1 VTPDLIGLDATRATS
16 VARQHGFTPIFDGAA
31 LDAAVPPGTV
41 IVQSLPAGTRDS
53 GPGPQVA
60 FTLAVSRA
68 PACTASQ
75 LALDYRGGG
84 FGAGNDFGGIVF
96 RDTSAAPCQLAGTV
110 RLTGLDA
117 TGQPDTGTITAA
129 MAGPG
134 VLSPKAPLVPAY
146 GAPAPGQLVYLWSL
160 GAEYR
165 DGSTASGLCARPV
178 TPAAWRV
185 TLAGPGTFVV
195 RDVAPGRN
203 GGVSPT
209 GGLITCAGNVRT
221 AGGPAYWTS

>member
-1 VTPDLIGLDATRATS
+1 MVTVRLSIRKVAAVTLLTGLAGTAGCASGAGGTPALAGAATS
-16 VARQHGFTPIFDGAA
+16 VTTGTAR
-31 LDAAVPPGTV
+31 PGTC
-41 IVQSLPAGTRDS
+41 LK
-53 GPGPQVA
+53 
-60 FTLAVSRA
+60 
-68 PACTASQ
+68 SQ

-96 RDTSAAPCQLAGTV
+96 RDTSVVPCQLAGTV

-117 TGQPDTGTITAA
+117 AGQPDTGTITAP

-134 VLSPKAPLVPAY
+134 VLSPKAPPVPAY
-146 GAPAPGQLVYLWSL
+146 SAPAPGQLVYLWLL

-165 DGSTASGLCARPV
+165 DGSTPGGLCARPV

-185 TLAGPGTFVV
+185 TLDPGTFVV
-195 RDVAPGRN
+195 RNAAPGRS
-203 GGVSPT
+203 GGVSPA